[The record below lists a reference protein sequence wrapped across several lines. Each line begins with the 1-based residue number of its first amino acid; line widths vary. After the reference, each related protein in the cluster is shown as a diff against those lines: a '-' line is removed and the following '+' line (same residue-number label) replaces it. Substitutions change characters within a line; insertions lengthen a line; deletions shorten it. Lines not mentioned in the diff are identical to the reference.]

1 MFSLVQQLND
11 MGIPVIT
18 SAGNTGDATVQYP
31 ANLSNVIAVSA
42 VDLAKLLAS
51 FSSFGPNIDLC
62 QVGVNCL
69 GADINSDLYVY
80 MSGTSMAAPI
90 VSGIM
95 GLIICKD
102 RILNAIYE
110 DAYLTGRQKEWSYFL
125 ALRNA
130 SIDLGLAG
138 VDNSFGTGFCTLNQ
152 KLLSSII
159 FAPGSDQAVVN
170 GIQKTL
176 RAPVSIYQAPT
187 EKVTMVPIRDFA
199 DGFSLTTAY
208 DNITKKTTVSG

>member
-1 MFSLVQQLND
+1 
-11 MGIPVIT
+11 
-18 SAGNTGDATVQYP
+18 
-31 ANLSNVIAVSA
+31 
-42 VDLAKLLAS
+42 
-51 FSSFGPNIDLC
+51 
-62 QVGVNCL
+62 
-69 GADINSDLYVY
+69 
-80 MSGTSMAAPI
+80 
-90 VSGIM
+90 M